1 MKIKVLE
8 YGPFDCI
15 VYKGLVDS
23 LKEIPATYE
32 KKIVKEETGV
42 TVYISP
48 IRRRKSLSNTN
59 TT

>member
-8 YGPFDCI
+8 YGPFDCL

-23 LKEIPATYE
+23 LEEIPATYE

-48 IRRRKSLSNTN
+48 IRR
-59 TT
+59 